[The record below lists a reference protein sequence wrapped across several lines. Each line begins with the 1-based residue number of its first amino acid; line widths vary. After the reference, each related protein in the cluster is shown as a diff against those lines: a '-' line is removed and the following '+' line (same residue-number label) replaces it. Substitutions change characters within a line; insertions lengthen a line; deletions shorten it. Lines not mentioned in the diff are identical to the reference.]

1 MYRYME
7 KNEELLHKTI
17 RSKEDELKAMAER
30 LDKLE
35 IKLSY
40 MEDFIQQLQDVVT
53 THTQTIEVLRK
64 ENKILSGKIRDMSDQ
79 LQGEIPNRKPP
90 HY

>member
-1 MYRYME
+1 MMQ
-7 KNEELLHKTI
+7 EELKNMT
-17 RSKEDELKAMAER
+17 ER

-40 MEDFIQQLQDVVT
+40 MEDFVQQLQDVVT
-53 THTQTIEVLRK
+53 SHTQTIEVLRK